1 MTRTEIIQ
9 GLINKINGKSYLE
22 IGMGLGINFSQI
34 KCNYKVCVDPNPIVP
49 VTYRLTSDAF
59 FEQNNEMFDII
70 FIDGLHWSEQVYR
83 DILNSFKVLNEGGYI
98 ICHNINPHIEYMQHY
113 PQTMLGEWTGDCWK
127 AWVKLK
133 TERNDLN
140 MIVVDSDYGCGVI
153 SRGQQKLIKVNEEL
167 TWVLLETNRVKLL
180 NLVSIDD
187 FKKIL

>member
-1 MTRTEIIQ
+1 
-9 GLINKINGKSYLE
+9 
-22 IGMGLGINFSQI
+22 
-34 KCNYKVCVDPNPIVP
+34 